1 MEFLWTKEASPSS
14 FPALEGDRDTGV
26 LIIGGGMAGV
36 LCALRLQE
44 AGADYLLVEG
54 AKIGGGMTRGTTAVL
69 TAQHDT
75 LYQDMIKK
83 FGEEKAELYLKANLR
98 AVEQFRCRSRDIP
111 CEFEERPSIMY
122 SLHDRALMQREA
134 AAVRSLGFAADFITE
149 TPMPFP
155 VAGAVRFNGMA
166 QFHPLRFLYGAA
178 RGLHIYE
185 NTFVTKLEGTT
196 AITKRGRIHAEKV
209 IVATHFPFI
218 NSHGLYF
225 AKLYQKRSFVIALE
239 NGPELGCTIEDAAAG
254 GVYLRNYKN
263 LLLVGQGDRRT
274 GGRVGGF
281 DVPRAFA
288 KKHFPKA
295 REKFAWANQDCVS
308 LDGVPYIGAYSPALP
323 QVYVASG
330 FNLWGMSTSMVASEI
345 LTDLALGRENRFAPA
360 FAPDRSILTAQL
372 FSNLGHSL
380 LGLVTPLPKRCPHM
394 GCALKWNA
402 AERSWDCPCHGSRF
416 DAHGRLLNNPAMRDS
431 HVE

>member
-1 MEFLWTKEASPSS
+1 M
-14 FPALEGDRDTGV
+14 
-26 LIIGGGMAGV
+26 
-36 LCALRLQE
+36 
-44 AGADYLLVEG
+44 
-54 AKIGGGMTRGTTAVL
+54 
-69 TAQHDT
+69 
-75 LYQDMIKK
+75 
-83 FGEEKAELYLKANLR
+83 
-98 AVEQFRCRSRDIP
+98 
-111 CEFEERPSIMY
+111 
-122 SLHDRALMQREA
+122 
-134 AAVRSLGFAADFITE
+134 
-149 TPMPFP
+149 
-155 VAGAVRFNGMA
+155 
-166 QFHPLRFLYGAA
+166 
-178 RGLHIYE
+178 
-185 NTFVTKLEGTT
+185 
-196 AITKRGRIHAEKV
+196 
-209 IVATHFPFI
+209 
-218 NSHGLYF
+218 
-225 AKLYQKRSFVIALE
+225 
-239 NGPELGCTIEDAAAG
+239 
-254 GVYLRNYKN
+254 YLRNYKN

-274 GGRVGGF
+274 GGRGGGF

-288 KKHFPKA
+288 KKHFPQA

-360 FAPDRSILTAQL
+360 FSPDRSILTAQL

>member
-1 MEFLWTKEASPSS
+1 MEFLWTKEASPPS
-14 FPALEGDRDTGV
+14 FPTLEGDRDTGV

-36 LCALRLQE
+36 LCALQLQE

-83 FGEEKAELYLKANLR
+83 FGEEKAGLYLKANLR
-98 AVEQFRCRSRDIP
+98 AVEQFRRRSRDIP

-122 SLHDRALMQREA
+122 SLHDRSLMQREA
-134 AAVRSLGFAADFITE
+134 AAVRSLGLAADFITE

-166 QFHPLRFLYGAA
+166 QFHPLQFLYGAA

-209 IVATHFPFI
+209 IVATHYPFI

-274 GGRVGGF
+274 GGRGGGF
-281 DVPRAFA
+281 DVPWAFA
-288 KKHFPKA
+288 KKNFPQA

-323 QVYVASG
+323 
-330 FNLWGMSTSMVASEI
+330 
-345 LTDLALGRENRFAPA
+345 
-360 FAPDRSILTAQL
+360 
-372 FSNLGHSL
+372 
-380 LGLVTPLPKRCPHM
+380 
-394 GCALKWNA
+394 
-402 AERSWDCPCHGSRF
+402 
-416 DAHGRLLNNPAMRDS
+416 
-431 HVE
+431 